1 MTLVESSEFIRHKRS
16 LDVLARQSPGY
27 VYLISRFDDDDS
39 TICTFG
45 SMGYRDNP
53 IKTGIGGV
61 ALVTLAG
68 MKQQRRIQPA
78 DRLRGP
84 FIQGS
89 QSVLGTLRVIENPQQ
104 GGGHAEELFLRKLP
118 QMFDEYGAASKID
131 IFISKIP
138 CASASSNWILPTA
151 NGDLLLPAGCANK
164 LAAVIRSSE
173 GITWR
178 IWWEHGYPNQ
188 ATHTACI
195 GALSQLRGLAI
206 VQQYFG

>member
-27 VYLISRFDDDDS
+27 VYLISRFDDDDG

-89 QSVLGTLRVIENPQQ
+89 QPVLGTLRVIENPQQ

-118 QMFDEYGAASKID
+118 QMFDNMARQVRL
-131 IFISKIP
+131 IFSFPKSRAPQHPLIGYCPLQTVFYCFRRVAPIS
-138 CASASSNWILPTA
+138 
-151 NGDLLLPAGCANK
+151 
-164 LAAVIRSSE
+164 
-173 GITWR
+173 
-178 IWWEHGYPNQ
+178 
-188 ATHTACI
+188 
-195 GALSQLRGLAI
+195 
-206 VQQYFG
+206 